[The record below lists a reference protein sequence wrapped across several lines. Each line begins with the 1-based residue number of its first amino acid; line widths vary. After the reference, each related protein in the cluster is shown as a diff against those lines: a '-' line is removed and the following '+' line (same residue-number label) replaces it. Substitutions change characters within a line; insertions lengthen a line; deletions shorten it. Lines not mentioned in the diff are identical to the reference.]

1 MRDAT
6 PDDEPL
12 LKPGSETSDG
22 VNTAQLKTFLS
33 WLLLFLTGIS
43 FVAIAMEA
51 VQFSHDE
58 IMVCCACLDQL
69 LVTPAQPHVDSLSPP
84 LLPCG

>member
-1 MRDAT
+1 MRGAT

-51 VQFSHDE
+51 VQFSQRSAARAWTN
-58 IMVCCACLDQL
+58 C
-69 LVTPAQPHVDSLSPP
+69 S
-84 LLPCG
+84 